1 MLRYEPSALVVLLL
15 VLCAC
20 AAKEALPATPP
31 LSTAPCPSS
40 AASIASPPTIV
51 SVSPTTSSDPTPPI
65 ASASASS
72 SASPPKSAPEPP
84 LPTTPLAG
92 TVDGRPFT
100 AVSAIA
106 VRDPEDADYRVV
118 WLFDRAVA
126 CGVKLPTPGVRAVSA
141 RAPWQLSDGFAS
153 EALSSGGAKP
163 SFYSVRGAVLE
174 MTTQPGGKARLLLRV
189 KSNTIDVT
197 GEVKPTVCP

>member
-1 MLRYEPSALVVLLL
+1 MLRYEPSVLVL

-20 AAKEALPATPP
+20 AAKEPPPATPP
-31 LSTAPCPSS
+31 LPTTPCPSS
-40 AASIASPPTIV
+40 AASIASPAAIV
-51 SVSPTTSSDPTPPI
+51 SVSPTTSSEPTTPI

-72 SASPPKSAPEPP
+72 SASPPKTAPEPP
-84 LPTTPLAG
+84 LPTTALAG

-126 CGVKLPTPGVRAVSA
+126 CGVKLPPPGVRAVSA

-174 MTTQPGGKARLLLRV
+174 MTTQPGARARLLLRV
-189 KSNTIDVT
+189 RSNAIDVA

>member
-1 MLRYEPSALVVLLL
+1 MLRYEPSVLVL

-20 AAKEALPATPP
+20 AAKEPPAATPP
-31 LSTAPCPSS
+31 LPTASCPSTV
-40 AASIASPPTIV
+40 ASVASP
-51 SVSPTTSSDPTPPI
+51 PPI
-65 ASASASS
+65 ASASPTPSTDPPPPIVTASAS
-72 SASPPKSAPEPP
+72 TSPSASPPKTPPEPP
-84 LPTTPLAG
+84 IPTTPLAG

-126 CGVKLPTPGVRAVSA
+126 CGVKLPPPGVRAVSA
-141 RAPWQLSDGFAS
+141 RTPWQLSDGFAS

-163 SFYSVRGAVLE
+163 SFHSVRGAVLE

-189 KSNTIDVT
+189 KSNAIDVT